1 MFPPLRQGEGEGV
14 VVFVAQIEGV
24 VVGVMRLA
32 ATLRVSQWNAG
43 YFQPKGEEFS
53 GTPGIQ
59 VTVNGTTPLDYFK
72 LFFTDNIL
80 DLLVTETNR
89 YAAQCIVAAPK
100 PLPKYSYLALWVPV
114 TRTDMAVFIALL
126 INMGNVNK
134 PEVRSYWSVDPI
146 LATSFFGTCM
156 SRNRFE
162 QILMFLHICNNLEQP
177 DVNDPHR
184 DKLFKICP
192 FLDMF
197 TEACKIVFYPKRDLA
212 VDESMMPWKG
222 RVAFKQFIPSK
233 PTKYGIKMY
242 FCCEAGTGYISCLK
256 MYSGK
261 QGEHAEREH
270 SENVVRYLTSDFHG
284 KGHTIFMD
292 SFFSSLKLFE
302 ELKQKGTGAVGT
314 LHANRRGIPLSLK
327 QARMKKG
334 EAQSLHETAPSEKKS
349 DASLLC
355 MKFKDKKDVFLL
367 STKHNG
373 EFVDTEKINK
383 QTNQPLRK
391 PQVVLDYNDCMN
403 AVDQFDQNMAY
414 YCFNWKT
421 VKWWKRALT
430 HLIHVSKVQSMIVF
444 NMGNHLKNK

>member
-1 MFPPLRQGEGEGV
+1 MASARPRRYTAEQAMEFIMNYDSDENDDDVDFSPDQSEETECDSDSSVSESCVPSTSTGRGRRG
-14 VVFVAQIEGV
+14 
-24 VVGVMRLA
+24 R
-32 ATLRVSQWNAG
+32 RVRGTNRRGGGGRDAPGSNSHSESQWNTG

-89 YAAQCIVAAPK
+89 YAAQCTEAAPK

-114 TRTDMAVFIALL
+114 TRTDMTVFIALL
-126 INMGNVNK
+126 INMGIVNK

-184 DKLFKICP
+184 DKLFKIRP

-197 TEACKIVFYPKRDLA
+197 TEACKTVYYPKRDLA

-270 SENVVRYLTSDFHG
+270 GENVVRYLTSDFHG

-302 ELKQKGTGAVGT
+302 ELKQKGTDAVGT
-314 LHANRRGIPLSLK
+314 LRANRRGIPLSLK

-334 EAQSLHETAPSEKKS
+334 EAQSLHKTAPSEKKS

-373 EFVDTEKINK
+373 V
-383 QTNQPLRK
+383 
-391 PQVVLDYNDCMN
+391 C
-403 AVDQFDQNMAY
+403 
-414 YCFNWKT
+414 
-421 VKWWKRALT
+421 
-430 HLIHVSKVQSMIVF
+430 
-444 NMGNHLKNK
+444 